1 MIVSESFINSQ
12 KARDVEF
19 TTDTGMVTQADNCVL
34 HTHCVGDRPLVAQFA
49 ARTADEFAAAA
60 LLIAP

>member
-19 TTDTGMVTQADNCVL
+19 TTDAGTQQVTAYSSYC
-34 HTHCVGDRPLVAQFA
+34 CVGDRPLVAQFA
-49 ARTADEFAAAA
+49 ASNADDFAAAA

>member
-19 TTDTGMVTQADNCVL
+19 TTDAGTQPVTAYSSYC
-34 HTHCVGDRPLVAQFA
+34 CVGDRPLA
-49 ARTADEFAAAA
+49 ANCATSGRSPTQQ
-60 LLIAP
+60 